1 MAGKYTGFDRLKS
14 TLAKRPGVKDPAA
27 LSAAIGKKK
36 YSAKRFQQHAARG
49 ESFRPKT

>member
-36 YSAKRFQQHAARG
+36 YSAKRFNRAAAQG
-49 ESFRPKT
+49 KKLGP